1 MCWPLEATRVHIL
14 KRKSTGEE
22 RQYLITHKIF
32 IIFFK
37 CMQCWHIGPNH
48 FNVISM
54 LLPIKMHIISAKN
67 GQHGLKVAPLQ
78 AWTKRQ
84 VYPYLFDVKS
94 SAIGQGLILPRVQ
107 MKVKSLQKE
116 S

>member
-84 VYPYLFDVKS
+84 VYPISVRREEFSNRSGLDFTQS
-94 SAIGQGLILPRVQ
+94 SNEG
-107 MKVKSLQKE
+107 
-116 S
+116 